1 MMMMMMALV
10 LVIVLLVKLISCFPS
25 LSLALPTIVLIV
37 RAVCHSFPSVMMMM
51 MMMMMMIVVDDDHAD
66 GETYVV
72 IVCRR

>member
-51 MMMMMMIVVDDDHAD
+51 MMMMIVVDDDHAD
-66 GETYVV
+66 GVTYVV